1 MGWPMNT
8 GMSSPGPRLCLSR
21 EEFDDSVLNYCINL
35 SNSLK
40 FIHAQVKAA
49 LPVPLQGL
57 LCSLQPGDWVVVKD
71 FKRQNWMKSYL
82 TRKFQVLQVT
92 NSAVKV
98 AEKATW
104 MYSSHCRKAPALED
118 YRPVAEDA
126 IEDGEQQEQ
135 LLV

>member
-1 MGWPMNT
+1 M
-8 GMSSPGPRLCLSR
+8 
-21 EEFDDSVLNYCINL
+21 
-35 SNSLK
+35 
-40 FIHAQVKAA
+40 
-49 LPVPLQGL
+49 
-57 LCSLQPGDWVVVKD
+57 VVKD

-126 IEDGEQQEQ
+126 IEDGEQ
-135 LLV
+135 